1 MPAAA
6 PLADDRAG
14 VRRVALNI
22 DRHLPLREER
32 GFDAVRVESGF
43 VVALLTG
50 AFAAAF
56 EKHVQRAS
64 AFGQSLLAALDH
76 ARSHGVAVRLS
87 TRCAEGQIVGVPVA
101 GQTAEPGL
109 NAYKARIDLMLDL
122 MA

>member
-43 VVALLTG
+43 VVAL
-50 AFAAAF
+50 
-56 EKHVQRAS
+56 HC
-64 AFGQSLLAALDH
+64 
-76 ARSHGVAVRLS
+76 SHG
-87 TRCAEGQIVGVPVA
+87 
-101 GQTAEPGL
+101 TASRESIIR
-109 NAYKARIDLMLDL
+109 RIHKSLFFIENRS
-122 MA
+122 